1 MNTVSLKNRIYVMLN
16 HWLVGLCVGV
26 FGLGLVGCGGDENVE
41 GGGAEL
47 KEGQYR
53 IVATTGMVGDIVKV
67 VVGDTA
73 SVVNLMGPGV
83 DPHLYSATTAD
94 AKLLAKA
101 DVIIYTGLY
110 LEGRIIDIFKNMQ
123 KQGKTT
129 LAIAEC
135 LDKRYL
141 RTPEGF
147 DGHPDPHVWMDIKA
161 WGLCV
166 KFVAEEL
173 GKYKPELAEEYE
185 ANAAAYLKTL
195 DKLDAYAKDVVGRV
209 PENSRVLVTA
219 HDAFGYFA
227 RAYGLEVKA
236 IQGVS
241 TDSEA
246 GIKDISR
253 LVDYLVENKISAIFV
268 ESSVR
273 KDFVQKVIDNAKIKG
288 HTVKIGGELFSD
300 AMGSEGTYEGTFVGM
315 LDHNATLIARGLGAK
330 GVDEKGMQGK
340 LTIEEAH

>member
-1 MNTVSLKNRIYVMLN
+1 MLK
-16 HWLVGLCVGV
+16 HWLLGLCVPV
-26 FGLGLVGCGGDENVE
+26 LGMLLAGCDGEKDIAGQVDVAGGSRY
-41 GGGAEL
+41 
-47 KEGQYR
+47 K

-67 VVGDTA
+67 VVGETA
-73 SVVNLMGPGV
+73 DVVNLMGPGV

-94 AKLLAKA
+94 AKLLSKA
-101 DVIIYTGLY
+101 DVIVYTGLY
-110 LEGRIIDIFKNMQ
+110 LEGRMIDIFKNMK

-129 LAIAEC
+129 LAVAASLE
-135 LDKRYL
+135 KSYL

-147 DGHPDPHVWMDIKA
+147 DGHPDPHVWMDVKA

-166 KFVAEEL
+166 TYIAEEL
-173 GKYKPELAEEYE
+173 GKYKPEQAAVYK
-185 ANAAAYLKTL
+185 ANAASYLKTIAR
-195 DKLDAYAKDVVGRV
+195 LDAYAKNVVGKI
-209 PENSRVLVTA
+209 PAGSRVLVTA

-246 GIKDISR
+246 GIKDINR
-253 LVDYLVENKISAIFV
+253 LVAYLVENNIGAIFV

-288 HTVKIGGELFSD
+288 HIVKIGGELFSD
-300 AMGSEGTYEGTFVGM
+300 AMGAEGTYEGTYIGM
-315 LDHNATLIARGLGAK
+315 IDHNATLIARGLGAE
-330 GVDEKGMQGK
+330 GIAEKGMQGK
-340 LTIEEAH
+340 LTVEAGQ